1 MAKPERIRVVDRWTV
16 GCQDLREGIG
26 GITLRS
32 SSTRGRTRGFIEI
45 RGYFDA
51 DLVVA
56 DLEAVTV
63 TQRQARPSSNRVRRA
78 VHEYSIGA
86 GVGNPVL
93 AVAIGDHAMATREV
107 AVRVGQHP
115 IIDLVPADRH
125 IRAVQYSRALA
136 RNRYPSLGDR
146 QDKHRLFSTLHNP
159 RAPPS
164 RRRPLSRAP
173 PASAAGNVD
182 CLGKIALEIFRR
194 SFSVVAPAAC
204 RVSSVGL

>member
-1 MAKPERIRVVDRWTV
+1 MAKPKRIRVVDRWTV
-16 GCQDLREGIG
+16 GRQDLREGIG
-26 GITLRS
+26 GIMLRS

-115 IIDLVPADRH
+115 IIDLVPAYRH
-125 IRAVQYSRALA
+125 IRAVQYSRPLP
-136 RNRYPSLGDR
+136 RNRCPSPATR
-146 QDKHRLFSTLHNP
+146 HAQPP
-159 RAPPS
+159 RFPTS
-164 RRRPLSRAP
+164 H
-173 PASAAGNVD
+173 
-182 CLGKIALEIFRR
+182 
-194 SFSVVAPAAC
+194 
-204 RVSSVGL
+204 